1 MDSRN
6 QSGVYYPYYSIATWP
21 DGEQARNG
29 QQDRAREPTILRQ
42 RGGAPDGAATL
53 TPPPPLSKID
63 YSVPPTGWVGG
74 QKGARAP
81 TIICLGGPLEPLLF
95 ARAPMMPLP
104 YYGTRGAPTMAL
116 LPLWGRIA
124 HRIVGG
130 EALSILWERFAEIAT
145 SPSPLQWSGICPIEL
160 IGAPHPNAIE

>member
-1 MDSRN
+1 MEQPPLHPRPPSLKLII
-6 QSGVYYPYYSIATWP
+6 QYPQPSIVGVGGRTKGGQGPYNNMFGGPFRT
-21 DGEQARNG
+21 
-29 QQDRAREPTILRQ
+29 PTIL
-42 RGGAPDGAATL
+42 
-53 TPPPPLSKID
+53 
-63 YSVPPTGWVGG
+63 
-74 QKGARAP
+74 
-81 TIICLGGPLEPLLF
+81 
-95 ARAPMMPLP
+95 RAPMMPLP